1 MTLFGAPVMGRL
13 SERFGCRLVAMTGGL
28 LCIVGLLAT
37 SFVNDIEV
45 MFFTY
50 GILFGLGSCCGRTPG
65 YLVVAK
71 YFNKHRSFAT
81 GSITMGPAL
90 GMFMWG
96 PIAQALLDSIG
107 WRNTFRIIGLCC
119 SLIILSAITF
129 NPNVEEKDKI
139 LEKVAD
145 GKDYTEQNTDGDN
158 TKHQAK
164 KEKIKIL
171 DLSVFRIPQY
181 CILVASFTMMFMCRF
196 IPNIHLVSGM
206 NTDYRNSN
214 LIIRSLFA
222 PSNSL
227 LNPSYS
233 ADTRTV
239 NTRQLFVL
247 HF

>member
-1 MTLFGAPVMGRL
+1 MGRL
-13 SERFGCRLVAMTGGL
+13 CEQFGCRMVTMAGGL

-50 GILFGLGSCCGRTPG
+50 SILFGLGSCCGRTSVF
-65 YLVVAK
+65 LVVAK
-71 YFNKHRSFAT
+71 YFNKHRSLAT
-81 GSITMGPAL
+81 GSVTMGPAL
-90 GMFMWG
+90 GVFMWG
-96 PIAQALLDSIG
+96 PIAQVLLDSVG
-107 WRNTFRIIGLCC
+107 WRNTFRIMGLCC

-145 GKDYTEQNTDGDN
+145 AKEYTEQNTDDYD
-158 TKHQAK
+158 TMHQAK

-171 DLSVFRIPQY
+171 DLSVFMIPQY

-206 NTDYRNSN
+206 NTDYSNSN
-214 LIIRSLFA
+214 LIKF
-222 PSNSL
+222 
-227 LNPSYS
+227 
-233 ADTRTV
+233 
-239 NTRQLFVL
+239 
-247 HF
+247 